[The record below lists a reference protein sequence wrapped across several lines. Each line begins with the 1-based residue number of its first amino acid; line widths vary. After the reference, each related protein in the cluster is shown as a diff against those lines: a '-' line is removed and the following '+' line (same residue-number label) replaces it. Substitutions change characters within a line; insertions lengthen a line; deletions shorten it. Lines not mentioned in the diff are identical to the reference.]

1 MYQEEKNGKG
11 FRYLK
16 AGQASNYPVKIET
29 ANFRAST
36 LCKQHSN
43 IIYVVGFPLW
53 VLETKEKLSR
63 KTHAF
68 LKMEQNVKFRY
79 YEKATKL
86 EKISHLFW
94 KNSCFYSLAS
104 KQVGDFCQI
113 FEAFLKYLLRYS
125 HLFFYQIKSSKK
137 VVKYKQNILEQ
148 IIRISR
154 KTLFLIS
161 WM

>member
-53 VLETKEKLSR
+53 VLETREKLSLI
-63 KTHAF
+63 
-68 LKMEQNVKFRY
+68 LKD
-79 YEKATKL
+79 
-86 EKISHLFW
+86 
-94 KNSCFYSLAS
+94 SCRVLADVHRN
-104 KQVGDFCQI
+104 QWEI
-113 FEAFLKYLLRYS
+113 
-125 HLFFYQIKSSKK
+125 
-137 VVKYKQNILEQ
+137 
-148 IIRISR
+148 
-154 KTLFLIS
+154 
-161 WM
+161 

>member
-1 MYQEEKNGKG
+1 MGRG
-11 FRYLK
+11 FGIWRPAKRLIIPSKLKLLILGLQRFASSIATLFMLWGFHFGYLK
-16 AGQASNYPVKIET
+16 LKKNY
-29 ANFRAST
+29 
-36 LCKQHSN
+36 
-43 IIYVVGFPLW
+43 
-53 VLETKEKLSR
+53 LERLM
-63 KTHAF
+63 HF

>member
-1 MYQEEKNGKG
+1 MRATPPIDSDIGPISTLELSKLCKNKKIIEIQQKKRNGHCVWDTHHRAIMYQEEKNGKG

-68 LKMEQNVKFRY
+68 FEDGAKCKV
-79 YEKATKL
+79 
-86 EKISHLFW
+86 
-94 KNSCFYSLAS
+94 
-104 KQVGDFCQI
+104 QI
-113 FEAFLKYLLRYS
+113 L
-125 HLFFYQIKSSKK
+125 
-137 VVKYKQNILEQ
+137 
-148 IIRISR
+148 
-154 KTLFLIS
+154 
-161 WM
+161 